1 MALKKERILIFDTT
15 LRDGEQSP
23 GASLNIKEKL
33 EVAEQLERLGVDII
47 EAGFPISSPGD
58 FEAVKLISRKI
69 RKPVIAGLARA
80 TKRDIDVC
88 WDAIKYAR
96 NPRIHTFIA
105 TSDIHLKYKLRK
117 SREEVLKEAVAAVK
131 YARKFTHNVE
141 FSAED
146 AVRTDPDFLCQV
158 LKETIEAGATT
169 INIPD
174 TVGYALPEEFGRIIR
189 MVIERVPNSNRA
201 IISVHCHND
210 LGLATANSLE
220 AISLGARQIECTIN
234 GIGERAGNASLEE
247 VVMALR
253 TRKDL
258 LPFYT
263 NIETREIAKTSR
275 LVSKLTG
282 IIVQPNKAIVGA
294 NAFAH
299 EAGIHQ
305 DGVIKERL
313 TYEIMTPESVGL
325 GGRRL
330 VLGKHSGRHA
340 FREKL
345 QELGYKLT
353 SEQVDRIFQ
362 QFKLLADKKKEIF
375 DEDIEAIVEDQIS
388 LIPEIYKLEYI
399 NVITGNTM
407 VPTATVKLG
416 KLTMPGKTA
425 KSEVLQ
431 EASCGDG
438 PVDAAFRAID
448 RITNIK
454 CRLIDYSLKS
464 VSVGKDAIG
473 EVTVK
478 IAPVGRVG
486 AFELKKIVTGRGT
499 STDIIEASAKAYIN
513 ALNRLVARR
522 KRGQATFSYLHRPVG
537 RKKR

>member
-58 FEAVKLISRKI
+58 FEAVKLISRRI

-117 SREEVLKEAVAAVK
+117 SREEVLKEAVAAVR

-146 AVRTDPDFLCQV
+146 AVRTDPDFLCRV
-158 LKETIEAGATT
+158 LEETIEAGATT

-174 TVGYALPEEFGRIIR
+174 TVGYALPEEFGRIIK

-210 LGLATANSLE
+210 LGLATANSIE
-220 AISLGARQIECTIN
+220 AISGGARQIECTIN

-340 FREKL
+340 FRKKL

-353 SEQVDRIFQ
+353 SEEVDRTFQ

-388 LIPEIYKLEYI
+388 LIPETYKLEYI
-399 NVITGNTM
+399 NVTTGNRV

-416 KLTMPGKTA
+416 KLTMPGKKA

-454 CRLIDYSLKS
+454 CRLIDYSLRS

-478 IAPVGRVG
+478 IAPVGRAG
-486 AFELKKIVTGRGT
+486 AFELKKILTGRGT

-522 KRGQATFSYLHRPVG
+522 KRGQANFSYLHRPVG
-537 RKKR
+537 REK

>member
-33 EVAEQLERLGVDII
+33 EVAEQLEKLGVDII

-58 FEAVKLISRKI
+58 FEAVKLISQKI

-88 WDAIKYAR
+88 WDAIKYAK

-131 YARKFTHNVE
+131 YARRFTNNVE

-146 AVRTDPDFLCQV
+146 AVRTESDFLCRV
-158 LKETIEAGATT
+158 VEETIEAGATT

-174 TVGYALPEEFGRIIR
+174 TVGYALPEEFGKIIR
-189 MVIERVPNSNRA
+189 MVIERVPNSTKA

-220 AISLGARQIECTIN
+220 AISYGARQIECTVN

-263 NIETREIAKTSR
+263 NIETKEIAKTSR

-282 IIVQPNKAIVGA
+282 IIVQPNKAVVGA

-340 FREKL
+340 FRKRL
-345 QELGYKLT
+345 QELGYKL
-353 SEQVDRIFQ
+353 SNEEVDKTFQ
-362 QFKLLADKKKEIF
+362 QFKVLADKKKEIF

-388 LIPEIYKLEYI
+388 LIPEVYKLDYI
-399 NVITGNTM
+399 NVTTGNRV
-407 VPTATVKLG
+407 VPTATVRLRKLIA
-416 KLTMPGKTA
+416 PGKTE

-464 VSVGKDAIG
+464 VSMGKDALG

-478 IAPVGRVG
+478 IAPVAKARVH
-486 AFELKKIVTGRGT
+486 ELKRIVTGRGT

-513 ALNRLVARR
+513 ALNRLVARE
-522 KRGQATFSYLHRPVG
+522 
-537 RKKR
+537 KKKGTGYFF

>member
-1 MALKKERILIFDTT
+1 LKKDRILIFDTT

-23 GASLNIKEKL
+23 GASLNMKEKL
-33 EVAEQLERLGVDII
+33 EVAEQLERLGVDVI

-58 FEAVKLISRKI
+58 FEAVKLIARKI

-88 WDAIKYAR
+88 WDAIKYAK

-117 SREEVLKEAVAAVK
+117 SREEVLEEAVSAVK
-131 YARKFTHNVE
+131 YAKKFTENVE

-146 AVRTDPDFLCQV
+146 AVRTNPDFLFRV
-158 LKETIEAGATT
+158 VEEAINAGATT

-189 MVIERVPNSNRA
+189 EVIEKVPNSDRA
-201 IISVHCHND
+201 VISVHCHND

-220 AISLGARQIECTIN
+220 AVSLGARQIECTVN

-263 NIETREIAKTSR
+263 NIETKEIAKTSR

-282 IIVQPNKAIVGA
+282 IVVQPNKAIVGA

-305 DGVIKERL
+305 DGIIKERL
-313 TYEIMTPESVGL
+313 TYEIMTPQSVGL

-340 FREKL
+340 FRKKL
-345 QELGYKLT
+345 QELGYRL
-353 SEQVDRIFQ
+353 SSIEVDKTFE
-362 QFKLLADKKKEIF
+362 QFKLLADKKKDIF
-375 DEDIEAIVEDQIS
+375 DEDIEAIIEDQIS
-388 LIPEIYKLEYI
+388 LIPEVYKLEYI
-399 NVITGNTM
+399 NVTTGNRV
-407 VPTATVKLG
+407 VPTATVGLRKSIAR
-416 KLTMPGKTA
+416 GKTA

-454 CRLIDYSLKS
+454 CRLLDYSLRS
-464 VSVGKDAIG
+464 VSMGKDALG

-478 IAPVGRVG
+478 IAPVAIGR
-486 AFELKKIVTGRGT
+486 AEELKKIVTGRGT

-513 ALNRLVARR
+513 ALNKVVARR
-522 KRGQATFSYLHRPVG
+522 K
-537 RKKR
+537 KKGTGHFFTS